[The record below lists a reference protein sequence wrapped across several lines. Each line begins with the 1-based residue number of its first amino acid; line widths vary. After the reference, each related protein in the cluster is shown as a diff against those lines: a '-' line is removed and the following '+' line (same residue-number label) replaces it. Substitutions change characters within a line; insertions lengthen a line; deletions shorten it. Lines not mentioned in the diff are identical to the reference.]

1 MYKTF
6 KISTK
11 LLNTPLKLIKYQYL
25 QGGGKDYLY
34 FKTECLVKL
43 VSIWEYWKVMFTHLQ
58 NNWKLQAIVLIQI
71 VNIDIHVYIIIL
83 INKNTFVF

>member
-1 MYKTF
+1 MHKTF

-43 VSIWEYWKVMFTHLQ
+43 VSI
-58 NNWKLQAIVLIQI
+58 
-71 VNIDIHVYIIIL
+71 
-83 INKNTFVF
+83 